1 MTGGKGTAVLRIRIV
16 AVGRWK
22 RGPEQ
27 ELFEQYR
34 KRLSWPL
41 ELVEVEEKR
50 PLPVAQRMESEEA
63 LIRAKLPSGAVAVA
77 LDERGDDLTSRK
89 LAQLLKG
96 IEDSGTSDLCFLIG
110 GADGLTEP
118 MRADC
123 RHAIRFG
130 RVTWP
135 HMMVRPMLAEQ
146 LYRCRQIIDG
156 HPYHRD

>member
-1 MTGGKGTAVLRIRIV
+1 MRIRII

-27 ELFEQYR
+27 DIFDSYK

-50 PLPVAQRMESEEA
+50 PLPTAQRMESEEA
-63 LIRAKLPSGAVAVA
+63 LIRGKLPAGSVSIAM
-77 LDERGDDLTSRK
+77 DERGEDLTSRK
-89 LAQLLKG
+89 LAQLLGKL
-96 IEDSGTSDLCFLIG
+96 EEAGTQDLCFLIG
-110 GADGLTEP
+110 GADGLTEAL
-118 MRADC
+118 RGDC

-135 HMMVRPMLAEQ
+135 HMLVRPMLAEQ
-146 LYRCRQIIDG
+146 LYRCRQILDG